1 MGSEMCIRDRS
12 SLAFNLSIV
21 QTFSALCAGAKLC
34 IAEAQL
40 RKDPTALADF
50 MRDKRITVIY
60 FTPTQFALL
69 LESNPHALTECQ
81 SYRIAM
87 FGGERLPARLVKAF
101 YDATVPGTVY
111 NTWSPSE
118 LVVQTTI
125 HKVEYPNESSI
136 NIPIGSPPP
145 NCRHYIVDGLF
156 GLVCNSPVQ
165 GQVITICLSV
175 IGRALNLLRESL
187 RGLTRRALALIGQH
201 YP

>member
-1 MGSEMCIRDRS
+1 MLASLDEYLQFTPEDTFLQQS
-12 SLAFNLSIV
+12 SLAFDLSIV

-50 MRDKRITVIY
+50 MRDKWITVTY
-60 FTPTQFALL
+60 FTPT
-69 LESNPHALTECQ
+69 H
-81 SYRIAM
+81 YRIAM

-101 YDATVPGTVY
+101 YDATVPGTVC

-136 NIPIGSPPP
+136 NITIGSPLP
-145 NCRHYIVDGLF
+145 NCRHYIVDSLF